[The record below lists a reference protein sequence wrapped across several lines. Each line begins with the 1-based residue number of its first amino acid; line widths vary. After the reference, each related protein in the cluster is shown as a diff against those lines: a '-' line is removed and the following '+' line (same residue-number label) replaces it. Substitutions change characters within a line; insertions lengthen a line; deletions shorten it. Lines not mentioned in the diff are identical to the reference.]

1 MRNISFA
8 LTTHQFRDRSKTVT
22 RRIGWTKLKPGDLL
36 MGVVKGMGLKP
47 GEKVERLGAIRVVS
61 VRQEELQ
68 AMTRDLDYGFKETTL
83 EGYPAGTVK
92 HYPSAFV
99 EFFCASHKGCTPS
112 TLVTRIEFEYVD
124 GWV

>member
-8 LTTHQFRDRSKTVT
+8 LTTYQFRDRSKTVT
-22 RRIGWTKLKPGDLL
+22 RRIGWTKLKPGNLL

-68 AMTRDLDYGFKETTL
+68 AMTRAPDYGFRECVL
-83 EGYPAGTVK
+83 EGFPTMS
-92 HYPSAFV
+92 PNDFV
-99 EFFCASHKGCTPS
+99 AMFCSSHKGCTPS

>member
-8 LTTHQFRDRSKTVT
+8 LTTQQFRDRNKTVT
-22 RRIGWTKLKPGDLL
+22 RRIGWTRLKPGDLL

-68 AMTRDLDYGFKETTL
+68 AMTRDRDYGFRECVL
-83 EGYPAGTVK
+83 EGFPAMA
-92 HYPSAFV
+92 PAPDDFV
-99 EFFCASHKGCTPS
+99 RMFCLSHKDCFPS
-112 TLVTRIEFEYVD
+112 SRVTRIEFEYMD
-124 GWV
+124 GAA